1 MVQWKMGVSPM
12 LGFLTFRVIF
22 RFHDCRVWRKDDP
35 LQLLNRDFL
44 LTIPSWAS
52 VRHVPVTPIDRQQRC
67 TKRRLAQR
75 MALGSPMQLLA
86 LRRDVGYIH
95 GIPLSF
101 VVVVVLVLV
110 LVVVSKKVCY
120 LYHLYPNPGILGEV
134 IKFDGCHVFWRVGST
149 TGLAPPGALHP
160 VGSKIPFC
168 RTPKKRKKGG
178 WVLIDV
184 WGFFVYIIFMRWHA
198 ERSVIFIMLAIWN

>member
-120 LYHLYPNPGILGEV
+120 LYHLYPNPGILGEM
-134 IKFDGCHVFWRVGST
+134 IDFDGCMMCFDGLVF
-149 TGLAPPGALHP
+149 LHRFGP
-160 VGSKIPFC
+160 TWSPASCCFEDSVLQDPN
-168 RTPKKRKKGG
+168 KKRKKGVG
-178 WVLIDV
+178 YLGG
-184 WGFFVYIIFMRWHA
+184 GFKHFLFSPLPGEMIQCD
-198 ERSVIFIMLAIWN
+198 